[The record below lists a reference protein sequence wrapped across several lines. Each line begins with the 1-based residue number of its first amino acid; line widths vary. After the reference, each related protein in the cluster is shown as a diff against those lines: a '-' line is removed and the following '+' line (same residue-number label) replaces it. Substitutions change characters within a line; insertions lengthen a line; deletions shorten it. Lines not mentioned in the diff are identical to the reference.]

1 MTARDFLAAALRR
14 WYVVVLGAVVTVGV
28 LAVVQRQAPVFFTQY
43 NIVVV
48 GPSGTT
54 EDSNVLENPRYGL
67 QPLVGVIS
75 TDLNDGHPPL
85 LTGDV
90 DATMVGMGAREGVQ
104 VRVPNLGTQWRPLF
118 SANYLDVQVAAR
130 TPEQVQAKAEETS
143 ARVEQLLEQRQD
155 ELGVPANLRA
165 RAVPSSEDPIVYP
178 MAGSRSRALAGTGL
192 TGMAVTA
199 VLVFWLERW
208 RPRRRPAPAPAP
220 AAAAAS
226 GRRTLVR
233 RRTPSAQVP
242 A

>member
-14 WYVVVLGAVVTVGV
+14 WYVVVLGAALTLG
-28 LAVVQRQAPVFFTQY
+28 AFTVVQRQAPVFFTQY

-48 GPSGTT
+48 GPSGTE
-54 EDSNVLENPRYGL
+54 EDNNVLENPRYGL

-75 TDLNDGHPPL
+75 TDLNEGHPPL

-130 TPEQVQAKAEETS
+130 TPEDVEVLAAQTS
-143 ARVEQLLEQRQD
+143 ARVADLLEQRQD

-178 MAGSRSRALAGTGL
+178 MAGSRSRALGATGL
-192 TGMAVTA
+192 TGIALTA
-199 VLVFWLERW
+199 ALVFWLERW
-208 RPRRRPAPAPAP
+208 RPRRRPAAAPGSVP
-220 AAAAAS
+220 AATT
-226 GRRTLVR
+226 GRRALVR
-233 RRTPSAQVP
+233 RRTRTEVLA
-242 A
+242 

>member
-28 LAVVQRQAPVFFTQY
+28 FAVVQRQAPVFFTQY
-43 NIVVV
+43 NIVLV
-48 GPSGTT
+48 GPSGTDQ
-54 EDSNVLENPRYGL
+54 ENVLRHPLYGL
-67 QPLVGVIS
+67 QPLVGVVS

-130 TPEQVQAKAEETS
+130 TPEEVHALAEQTS
-143 ARVEQLLEQRQD
+143 ARVVELLEQRQD
-155 ELGVPANLRA
+155 ELGVPDNLRA
-165 RAVPSSEDPIVYP
+165 YAVPSSGDPAVYP
-178 MAGSRSRALAGTGL
+178 MAGSRSRALAATGL
-192 TGMAVTA
+192 TGIALTA
-199 VLVFWLERW
+199 ALVFWLERW
-208 RPRRRPAPAPAP
+208 RPRRRPAG
-220 AAAAAS
+220 AAAAATA
-226 GRRTLVR
+226 RRPLVR
-233 RRTPSAQVP
+233 RRSRSAEVL